1 MSISR
6 HPSDETLAAF
16 AAGTLDEG
24 SAFVVGAHLAMCRAC
39 RDAAREF
46 ECIGGVLLEQAGDA
60 RILPGTA
67 KAASNI
73 ALAQTET
80 RPPRGAAGLDGLG
93 RMLSLYSHGPWKW
106 IGLGVHSAKVDLPA
120 GSETR
125 AFLLRAA
132 PGTNMPRHSHTGLE
146 WTLVLKGAYAHQF
159 GRYGAGDFDEA
170 DDGIDHQP
178 VVEKGSE
185 CVCLVAMTGELRLQG
200 MLGKILQPFVR
211 V

>member
-39 RDAAREF
+39 RSAAREF
-46 ECIGGVLLEQAGDA
+46 ECVGGVLLEQAGDA
-60 RILPGTA
+60 AILPGSA
-67 KAASNI
+67 RAASNI
-73 ALAQTET
+73 ALAQTEA
-80 RPPRGAAGLDGLG
+80 RLPRAAASPDALERL
-93 RMLSLYSHGPWKW
+93 LSLYGHGPWKW
-106 IGLGVHSAKVDLPA
+106 IGLGVHSARVDLPP

-146 WTLVLKGAYAHQF
+146 WTLVLKGAYVHEF

-170 DDGIDHQP
+170 DDEIDHQP
-178 VVEKGSE
+178 VVEKGAE

-200 MLGKILQPFVR
+200 MLGKLLQPFVR